1 MKNNTCITYCLLD
14 LLVFAGLSA
23 TIFTS
28 FQKTWK
34 DCFSHPWHLVKT
46 SDVTSTVT
54 GLISHHSRC
63 QILNSLLW
71 IGPLLVFYQVQNTH
85 LLGTLAMTSWFLM
98 MKKICLAILH
108 QTSFFTSLNLQ
119 KSFMVLQGF
128 VISDIVFWCDHP
140 TDNPSPLTVCQLIL
154 LTDFVNE
161 FSGITTLQSVVSE
174 N

>member
-34 DCFSHPWHLVKT
+34 DCFSHPWHLIKT

-54 GLISHHSRC
+54 SLISHHSRC

-71 IGPLLVFYQVQNTH
+71 IGSLLVFYQVQNAH

-98 MKKICLAILH
+98 MKKICVAILH
-108 QTSFFTSLNLQ
+108 QTSFFTAKF
-119 KSFMVLQGF
+119 KSTKKFHGF
-128 VISDIVFWCDHP
+128 ARFCHFRH
-140 TDNPSPLTVCQLIL
+140 CL
-154 LTDFVNE
+154 LVWPPHR
-161 FSGITTLQSVVSE
+161 
-174 N
+174 

>member
-1 MKNNTCITYCLLD
+1 MGQLMLNPYSVMKNNTCITYFLLD

-108 QTSFFTSLNLQ
+108 QTSFFTAKF
-119 KSFMVLQGF
+119 KSTKKFHGF
-128 VISDIVFWCDHP
+128 ARRFCHFRH
-140 TDNPSPLTVCQLIL
+140 CL
-154 LTDFVNE
+154 LVWPPHR
-161 FSGITTLQSVVSE
+161 
-174 N
+174 